1 MRSTKTLL
9 LLLLSTLA
17 FAQPKGVL
25 CDSLL
30 AVSALEEAI
39 ECLEDRHQK
48 NPTGPAYEKLL
59 QAYLLNEDSVSA
71 TKFAKRQAKGYGQ
84 MRPQYYVDYWHLSK
98 SLDRRGPDYLVIE
111 NLTRGNPFSVRSTV
125 QQLEHYGYVQEG
137 IDLFLLA
144 EEEKPQINVAYE
156 RALLHAQLGQYELQ
170 YLAYLQALQQNRGYL
185 TTIEAKIAQN
195 LSFDESGIHSRTI
208 KKVLLNALKR
218 RTNPLFEQLYL
229 FVLRQEGNFAQAIT
243 YLKASSKRGPLA
255 VEPLI
260 EIAQE
265 CVELG
270 EHHLAQDASEF
281 LLSYAQELRYVGRL
295 EYVLVQLAQSYVA
308 SNLDDEFH
316 RLSNQYPIGS
326 QRGVFRWE
334 LYRESQQFK
343 TLAKSEEALGGYIQ
357 NLALLRNM
365 YPAGK
370 QRGLVYLA
378 EADAKRSY
386 GKFDEALMDYARAE
400 QLLGDSEEGDQARLE
415 KALCALYRGDFTWA
429 KTQLEVLL
437 KSTSKTIANDAMEY
451 ALLISANTV
460 EDTLM
465 EGLQLMKEALL
476 LEAQWEYS
484 KALEQYESLLNI
496 LIAHELYDDLLLRL
510 GKLNAKLG
518 QYAQAKEYF
527 VQLEAVSKGGMWL
540 EEGIYFAAKMSALL
554 KSSAAALELEDYLVE
569 YPNGL
574 YTEEARQFY
583 RTFTP

>member
-9 LLLLSTLA
+9 FLLLSTLA

-39 ECLEDRHQK
+39 ECLEDRHKK

-71 TKFAKRQAKGYGQ
+71 TKLAKRQAKGYGQ

-243 YLKASSKRGPLA
+243 YLKASSKRGTLA

-415 KALCALYRGDFTWA
+415 KALCALYRGDITWA

-583 RTFTP
+583 RNFTP

>member
-1 MRSTKTLL
+1 MRSNKTLL
-9 LLLLSTLA
+9 FLLFSTVA
-17 FAQPKGVL
+17 FAQTKGVP

-30 AVSALEEAI
+30 AVSALAEAI
-39 ECLEDRHQK
+39 ECLEDRHEE

-71 TKFAKRQAKGYGQ
+71 TKLAKRQAKAHGQ

-111 NLTRGNPFSVRSTV
+111 NLTRSNPFSVRATV
-125 QQLEHYGYVQEG
+125 QQLERYGYVQEG
-137 IDLFLLA
+137 IDLYLLA
-144 EEEKPQINVAYE
+144 EAEKPQINVAYE

-185 TTIEAKIAQN
+185 ATIEAKIAQN
-195 LSFDESGIHSRTI
+195 LSFDESGIHSRTV
-208 KKVLLNALKR
+208 KKVLLDALKR
-218 RTNPLFEQLYL
+218 GANPLFEQLYL
-229 FVLRQEGNFAQAIT
+229 FVLRQEGNFSQAIT
-243 YLKASSKRGPLA
+243 YLKASSKQGPLA

-270 EHHLAQDASEF
+270 EHPLAQDALEF
-281 LLSYAQELRYVGRL
+281 LLSNAQELRYGGRL

-308 SNLDDEFH
+308 SNLNDEFQQ
-316 RLSNQYPIGS
+316 LSSQYPMGS
-326 QRGVFRWE
+326 QRGVFQWE

-343 TLAKSEEALGGYIQ
+343 SLSKSPEALSTYSE
-357 NLALLRNM
+357 NLALLRDM

-386 GKFDEALMDYARAE
+386 GQFDEALMDYARAE

-415 KALCALYRGDFTWA
+415 KALCALYRGDITWA

-484 KALEQYESLLNI
+484 QALEQYESLLNI
-496 LIAHELYDDLLLRL
+496 LIAHELYDDILLKLGRL
-510 GKLNAKLG
+510 HAQLG
-518 QYAQAKEYF
+518 QYAQAREYF
-527 VQLEAVSKGGMWL
+527 IQLEAVSKGGMWL

-554 KSSAAALELEDYLVE
+554 KSESAALELEDYLVE

>member
-9 LLLLSTLA
+9 FLLLSTLA

-39 ECLEDRHQK
+39 ECLEDRHKK

-59 QAYLLNEDSVSA
+59 QAYLLKEDSVSA
-71 TKFAKRQAKGYGQ
+71 TKLAKRQAKGYGQ

-98 SLDRRGPDYLVIE
+98 SLERRGPDYLVIE

-415 KALCALYRGDFTWA
+415 KALCALYRGDITWA

-583 RTFTP
+583 RNFTP

>member
-1 MRSTKTLL
+1 MRSFKALFILCFPLMT
-9 LLLLSTLA
+9 
-17 FAQPKGVL
+17 FAQGIGDA

-30 AVSALEEAI
+30 AVSAIDEAI
-39 ECLEDRHQK
+39 DCLEDKQQE

-59 QAYLLNEDSVSA
+59 QAYLLNEDSVA
-71 TKFAKRQAKGYGQ
+71 AIKLAKHQAKSHGQ
-84 MRPQYYVDYWHLSK
+84 ARPQYYVDYWHLSQR
-98 SLDRRGPDYLVIE
+98 LNRRGPDYVVIE
-111 NLTRGNPFSVRSTV
+111 NLTRSNPFSVRATV
-125 QQLEHYGYVQEG
+125 QQLERYGYVQEG

-144 EEEKPQINVAYE
+144 EAEKPQINVAYE

-170 YLAYLQALQQNRGYL
+170 YQAYLQALQQNRGYL

-195 LSFDESGIHSRTI
+195 LSFDESGMHSQTV
-208 KKVLLNALKR
+208 KKVLLDALKR
-218 RTNPLFEQLYL
+218 GANPLFEQLYL
-229 FVLRQEGNFAQAIT
+229 FVLRQEGNFAQAIN
-243 YLKASSKRGPLA
+243 YLKASSKQGPLA

-270 EHHLAQDASEF
+270 EHELAQDALEF
-281 LLSYAQELRYVGRL
+281 LLSNAEELRYVGRL
-295 EYVLVQLAQSYVA
+295 EFVLVQLAKSYAA
-308 SNLDDEFH
+308 SNLNDEFQQ
-316 RLSNQYPIGS
+316 LSSQYPMGS
-326 QRGVFRWE
+326 QRGVFQWE
-334 LYRESQQFK
+334 LYRESQKFK
-343 TLAKSEEALGGYIQ
+343 ALPKASEALSAYSE
-357 NLALLRNM
+357 NLAQLRDM

-386 GKFDEALMDYARAE
+386 GQFDEALMDYARAE
-400 QLLGDSEEGDQARLE
+400 QLLGDSEEGDEARLE
-415 KALCALYRGDFTWA
+415 KALCALYRGDITWA

-437 KSTSKTIANDAMEY
+437 KSTSKIIANDAMEY
-451 ALLISANTV
+451 ALLISANSV

-476 LEAQWEYS
+476 LEAQWEYGQ
-484 KALEQYESLLNI
+484 ALEQYENLLNV

-510 GKLNAKLG
+510 GRLHAHLG
-518 QYAQAKEYF
+518 QYAQARAYF
-527 VQLEAVSKGGMWL
+527 IQLEAVSKGGMWL

-554 KSSAAALELEDYLVE
+554 KSDTAALELEDYLVE

>member
-1 MRSTKTLL
+1 MRSFKALFILCFPLTTV
-9 LLLLSTLA
+9 
-17 FAQPKGVL
+17 AQGIGDA

-30 AVSALEEAI
+30 AVSAIDEAI
-39 ECLEDRHQK
+39 HCLEDKHQE

-59 QAYLLNEDSVSA
+59 QAYLLNEDSTAA
-71 TKFAKRQAKGYGQ
+71 TKLAKHQAKSHGQ
-84 MRPQYYVDYWHLSK
+84 VRPQYYVDYWHLSQR
-98 SLDRRGPDYLVIE
+98 LNRRGPDYVVIE
-111 NLTRGNPFSVRSTV
+111 NLTRSNPFSVRATV
-125 QQLEHYGYVQEG
+125 QQLERYGYVQEG
-137 IDLFLLA
+137 IDLYLLA
-144 EEEKPQINVAYE
+144 EAEKPQINVAYE

-170 YLAYLQALQQNRGYL
+170 YQGYLQALEQNRGYL

-195 LSFDESGIHSRTI
+195 LSFDESGMHSRTV
-208 KKVLLNALKR
+208 KKVLLDALKR
-218 RTNPLFEQLYL
+218 GANPLFEQLYL

-260 EIAQE
+260 EVAQE

-270 EHHLAQDASEF
+270 EHDLAQDALEF
-281 LLSYAQELRYVGRL
+281 LLSNAQELRYVGRL
-295 EYVLVQLAQSYVA
+295 EFVLVQLAQSYVA
-308 SNLDDEFH
+308 SNLNDEFQQ
-316 RLSNQYPIGS
+316 LSSQYPMGS
-326 QRGVFRWE
+326 QRGVFHWE
-334 LYRESQQFK
+334 LYRESQKFK
-343 TLAKSEEALGGYIQ
+343 ALPKASEALSAYSE
-357 NLALLRNM
+357 NLAQLRDM

-386 GKFDEALMDYARAE
+386 GQFDEALMDYARAE

-415 KALCALYRGDFTWA
+415 KALCALYRGDITWA

-437 KSTSKTIANDAMEY
+437 KSTSKIIANDAMEY
-451 ALLISANTV
+451 ALLISANSV

-465 EGLQLMKEALL
+465 EGLQLMKEPLL

-484 KALEQYESLLNI
+484 QALEQYENLLNV

-510 GKLNAKLG
+510 GRLHAQLS
-518 QYAQAKEYF
+518 QYAQARAYF
-527 VQLEAVSKGGMWL
+527 IQLEAVSKGGMWL
-540 EEGIYFAAKMSALL
+540 EEAIYFAAKMSALL
-554 KSSAAALELEDYLVE
+554 KSDTAALELEDYLVE

>member
-1 MRSTKTLL
+1 
-9 LLLLSTLA
+9 
-17 FAQPKGVL
+17 
-25 CDSLL
+25 
-30 AVSALEEAI
+30 
-39 ECLEDRHQK
+39 
-48 NPTGPAYEKLL
+48 
-59 QAYLLNEDSVSA
+59 VSA
-71 TKFAKRQAKGYGQ
+71 TKLAKRQAKAHGQ

-98 SLDRRGPDYLVIE
+98 SLDRRGPDYVVIQ
-111 NLTRGNPFSVRSTV
+111 NLTRSNPFSVRATV
-125 QQLEHYGYVQEG
+125 QQLERYGYIQEG

-144 EEEKPQINVAYE
+144 ESERPQINVAYE

-185 TTIEAKIAQN
+185 ATIEAKIAQN
-195 LSFDESGIHSRTI
+195 LSFDESGIHSQTI
-208 KKVLLNALKR
+208 KKVLLDALKR
-218 RTNPLFEQLYL
+218 GANPLFEQLYL

-243 YLKASSKRGPLA
+243 YLKASSKQGPLA

-270 EHHLAQDASEF
+270 EHPLAQDALEF
-281 LLSYAQELRYVGRL
+281 LLSNAQELRYVGRL

-308 SNLDDEFH
+308 SNLNDEFQQ
-316 RLSNQYPIGS
+316 LSSQYPMGS
-326 QRGVFRWE
+326 QRGVFQWE

-343 TLAKSEEALGGYIQ
+343 GLPKSPETLSAYSK
-357 NLALLRNM
+357 NLALLRDM

-386 GKFDEALMDYARAE
+386 GQFDEALMDYARAE

-415 KALCALYRGDFTWA
+415 KALCALYRGDITWA

-484 KALEQYESLLNI
+484 QALVQYESLLNI

-510 GKLNAKLG
+510 GRLHAQLG
-518 QYAQAKEYF
+518 QYAQAREYF
-527 VQLEAVSKGGMWL
+527 IQLEAVSKGGMWL

-554 KSSAAALELEDYLVE
+554 KSESAAMELEDYLVE

>member
-9 LLLLSTLA
+9 FLLLSTLA

-48 NPTGPAYEKLL
+48 NPTGAAYEKLL

-71 TKFAKRQAKGYGQ
+71 TKLAKRQAKGYGQ

-111 NLTRGNPFSVRSTV
+111 NLTRGNPFSVRLTV
-125 QQLEHYGYVQEG
+125 QQLERYGYVQEG

-144 EEEKPQINVAYE
+144 EVEKPQINVAYE

-195 LSFDESGIHSRTI
+195 LSFDESGIHSSTI
-208 KKVLLNALKR
+208 KKVLLDALKR
-218 RTNPLFEQLYL
+218 GTNPLFEQLYL

-243 YLKASSKRGPLA
+243 YLKASSKQGPLA

-308 SNLDDEFH
+308 SNLDDEFQ
-316 RLSNQYPIGS
+316 RLSNQYPMGS

-365 YPAGK
+365 YRAGK

-386 GKFDEALMDYARAE
+386 GQFDEALMDYARAE

-415 KALCALYRGDFTWA
+415 KALCALYRGDITWA

-465 EGLQLMKEALL
+465 EGLQLMKESLL

-510 GKLNAKLG
+510 GKLHAKLG

-554 KSSAAALELEDYLVE
+554 KSSDAALELEDYLVE

>member
-1 MRSTKTLL
+1 MT
-9 LLLLSTLA
+9 
-17 FAQPKGVL
+17 FAQGIGDA

-30 AVSALEEAI
+30 AVSAIDEAI
-39 ECLEDRHQK
+39 DCLEDKQQE

-59 QAYLLNEDSVSA
+59 QAYLLNEDSVA
-71 TKFAKRQAKGYGQ
+71 AIKLAKHQAKSHGQ
-84 MRPQYYVDYWHLSK
+84 ARPQYYVDYWHFSQRLN
-98 SLDRRGPDYLVIE
+98 RRGPDYVVIE
-111 NLTRGNPFSVRSTV
+111 NLTRSNPFSVRATV
-125 QQLEHYGYVQEG
+125 QQLERYGYVQEG

-144 EEEKPQINVAYE
+144 EAEKPQINVAYE

-170 YLAYLQALQQNRGYL
+170 YQAYLQALQQNRGYL

-195 LSFDESGIHSRTI
+195 LSFDESGMHSQTV
-208 KKVLLNALKR
+208 KKVLLDALKR
-218 RTNPLFEQLYL
+218 GANPLFEQLYL
-229 FVLRQEGNFAQAIT
+229 FVLRQEGNFTQAIT
-243 YLKASSKRGPLA
+243 YLKASSKQGPLA

-270 EHHLAQDASEF
+270 EHELAQDALEF
-281 LLSYAQELRYVGRL
+281 LLSNAEELRYVGRL
-295 EYVLVQLAQSYVA
+295 EFVLVQLAKSYAA
-308 SNLDDEFH
+308 SNLNDEFQQ
-316 RLSNQYPIGS
+316 LSSQYPMGS
-326 QRGVFRWE
+326 QRGVFQWE
-334 LYRESQQFK
+334 LYRESQKFK
-343 TLAKSEEALGGYIQ
+343 ALPKASEALSAYSE
-357 NLALLRNM
+357 NLAQLRDM

-386 GKFDEALMDYARAE
+386 GQFDEALMDYARAE
-400 QLLGDSEEGDQARLE
+400 QLLGDSEEGDEARLE
-415 KALCALYRGDFTWA
+415 KALCALYRGDITWA

-437 KSTSKTIANDAMEY
+437 KSTSKIIANDAMEY
-451 ALLISANTV
+451 ALLISANSV

-476 LEAQWEYS
+476 LEAQWEYGQ
-484 KALEQYESLLNI
+484 ALEQYENLLNV

-510 GKLNAKLG
+510 GRLHAHLG
-518 QYAQAKEYF
+518 QYAQARAYF
-527 VQLEAVSKGGMWL
+527 IQLEAVSKGGMWL

-554 KSSAAALELEDYLVE
+554 KSDTAALELEDYLVE

>member
-1 MRSTKTLL
+1 MRNFKALFILCFPLTIV
-9 LLLLSTLA
+9 
-17 FAQPKGVL
+17 AQDNGDL

-30 AVSALEEAI
+30 AISAIDEAI
-39 ECLEDRHQK
+39 ICLEGTHQE

-59 QAYLLNEDSVSA
+59 QAYLLNADSVSA
-71 TKFAKRQAKGYGQ
+71 TKLAKRQSKAHGQ

-111 NLTRGNPFSVRSTV
+111 NLTRSNPFTVRGTV
-125 QQLEHYGYVQEG
+125 QQLERYGYIQEG

-144 EEEKPQINVAYE
+144 EAEKPQINVAYE

-170 YLAYLQALQQNRGYL
+170 YQAYLQALQQNRGYL
-185 TTIEAKIAQN
+185 ATIEAKIAQN
-195 LSFDESGIHSRTI
+195 LSFDESGIHGQTV
-208 KKVLLNALKR
+208 KKVLLDALKQGA
-218 RTNPLFEQLYL
+218 NPLFEQLYL
-229 FVLRQEGNFAQAIT
+229 FVLRQEGNFDQAIT
-243 YLKASSKRGPLA
+243 YLKASSKQGPLA

-270 EHHLAQDASEF
+270 EHQLAQDALEF
-281 LLSYAQELRYVGRL
+281 LLSNTQELRYLGRL
-295 EYVLVQLAQSYVA
+295 EYVLVELAQSYVA
-308 SNLDDEFH
+308 SNLNDEFQQ
-316 RLSNQYPIGS
+316 LSSQYPMGS
-326 QRGVFRWE
+326 QRGVFLWE

-343 TLAKSEEALGGYIQ
+343 GLPKSPEVLSAYSK
-357 NLALLRNM
+357 NLTLLRDM
-365 YPAGK
+365 YPASK

-378 EADAKRSY
+378 EADAKRRY
-386 GKFDEALMDYARAE
+386 GQFDEALMDYARAE

-415 KALCALYRGDFTWA
+415 KALCALYRGDITWA

-476 LEAQWEYS
+476 LEAQWEYNQ
-484 KALEQYESLLNI
+484 ALEQYESLLNI

-510 GKLNAKLG
+510 GRLHAQLG
-518 QYAQAKEYF
+518 QYAQAREYF
-527 VQLEAVSKGGMWL
+527 IQLQAVSKGGMWL
-540 EEGIYFAAKMSALL
+540 EESIYFAAKMSALL
-554 KSSAAALELEDYLVE
+554 KSESAAMELEDYLVE

>member
-1 MRSTKTLL
+1 MRSYKTLL

-17 FAQPKGVL
+17 FAQRKVL
-25 CDSLL
+25 PCDSLL

-39 ECLEDRHQK
+39 HCLEDRRQE
-48 NPTGPAYEKLL
+48 NPTGPPYEKLL
-59 QAYLLNEDSVSA
+59 QAYLLIEDSVSA
-71 TKFAKRQAKGYGQ
+71 TKLAKRQAKAHGQ
-84 MRPQYYVDYWHLSK
+84 MRPQYYVDYWHLSN

-111 NLTRGNPFSVRSTV
+111 NLTRSNPFSVRATV
-125 QQLEHYGYVQEG
+125 QQLERYGYVQEG
-137 IDLFLLA
+137 IDLFLIA
-144 EEEKPQINVAYE
+144 EAEKPQINVAFE

-170 YLAYLQALQQNRGYL
+170 YQSYLQALQQNRGYL
-185 TTIEAKIAQN
+185 ATIKAKIAQN
-195 LSFDESGIHSRTI
+195 LSFDEGGIHSRTI

-218 RTNPLFEQLYL
+218 GANPIYEQLYL

-243 YLKASSKRGPLA
+243 YLKASSKQGPLA

-265 CVELG
+265 CVEFD
-270 EHHLAQDASEF
+270 EHYLAQDALEF
-281 LLSYAQELRYVGRL
+281 LLFNVQELRNVGRL

-308 SNLDDEFH
+308 SNLNAEFQ
-316 RLSNQYPIGS
+316 RLSNQYPMGS
-326 QRGVFRWE
+326 QRSVFQWE

-343 TLAKSEEALGGYIQ
+343 TLPKSEEALGNYIQ
-357 NLALLRNM
+357 NLVLLRDM
-365 YPAGK
+365 YPADK
-370 QRGLVYLA
+370 QRGVIYLA
-378 EADAKRSY
+378 EADAKLSY
-386 GKFDEALMDYARAE
+386 SQFDEALMDYARAE
-400 QLLGDSEEGDQARLE
+400 QLLGDSKEGDQARLE
-415 KALCALYRGDFTWA
+415 KALCALYRGDITWA

-437 KSTSKTIANDAMEY
+437 KSTSKAIANDAMEY
-451 ALLISANTV
+451 SLLISANTV

-465 EGLQLMKEALL
+465 EGIELIKEALL
-476 LEAQWEYS
+476 LEAQWEYI

-510 GKLNAKLG
+510 GKLHAKLG
-518 QYAQAKEYF
+518 QYVQAREYF

-554 KSSAAALELEDYLVE
+554 KSSAAALELEDYLME

>member
-1 MRSTKTLL
+1 MRSFKAIFILCFPLMT
-9 LLLLSTLA
+9 
-17 FAQPKGVL
+17 FAQGIGDV

-30 AVSALEEAI
+30 TVSAIDEAI
-39 ECLEDRHQK
+39 DCLEDKQQE

-59 QAYLLNEDSVSA
+59 QAYLLNEDSVA
-71 TKFAKRQAKGYGQ
+71 AIKLAKHQAKSHGQ
-84 MRPQYYVDYWHLSK
+84 ARPQYYVDYWHFSQRLN
-98 SLDRRGPDYLVIE
+98 RRGPDYVVIE
-111 NLTRGNPFSVRSTV
+111 NLTRSNPFSVRATV
-125 QQLEHYGYVQEG
+125 QQLERYGYVQEG

-144 EEEKPQINVAYE
+144 EAEKPQINVAYE

-170 YLAYLQALQQNRGYL
+170 YQAYLQALQQNRGYL

-195 LSFDESGIHSRTI
+195 LSFDESGMHSRTV
-208 KKVLLNALKR
+208 KKVLLDALKR
-218 RTNPLFEQLYL
+218 GSNPLFEQLYL
-229 FVLRQEGNFAQAIT
+229 FVLRQEGNFTQAIN
-243 YLKASSKRGPLA
+243 YLKASSKQGPLA

-265 CVELG
+265 CVEIG
-270 EHHLAQDASEF
+270 EHELAQDALEF
-281 LLSYAQELRYVGRL
+281 LLSNAQELRYVGRL
-295 EYVLVQLAQSYVA
+295 EYVLVQLAKSYVA
-308 SNLDDEFH
+308 SNINDEFQ
-316 RLSNQYPIGS
+316 RLSNQYPMGS
-326 QRGVFRWE
+326 QRGVFQWE
-334 LYRESQQFK
+334 LFRQSQQFK
-343 TLAKSEEALGGYIQ
+343 GLPKSQEALNGFSQ
-357 NLALLRNM
+357 SLALLRDM

-386 GKFDEALMDYARAE
+386 GQFDEALMDYARAE

-415 KALCALYRGDFTWA
+415 KALCAMYRGDISWA

-437 KSTSKTIANDAMEY
+437 KSTSKSIANDAMEY

-476 LEAQWEYS
+476 LEAQWEYQ
-484 KALEQYESLLNI
+484 KALEQYENLLNI

-510 GKLNAKLG
+510 GRLHAQLG
-518 QYAQAKEYF
+518 QYAQAREYF
-527 VQLEAVSKGGMWL
+527 IQLEAVSKGGMWL

-554 KSSAAALELEDYLVE
+554 KSESAALELEDYLVE